1 MYVEDTTSKEQ
12 MLREIILWAS
22 EVKQKSIDL
31 WASEV
36 KQKSI
41 DLQTKYALEFS
52 EELDKNIPRT
62 CEAIAYSIYHI
73 SWAASELIEEC
84 KDAEIF
90 MKDEH
95 RIIIGSL

>member
-1 MYVEDTTSKEQ
+1 MYVKDTTSKEQ
-12 MLREIILWAS
+12 MLREILLWAS
-22 EVKQKSIDL
+22 D
-31 WASEV
+31 V

-41 DLQTKYALEFS
+41 DLQTKYVLEFS
-52 EELDKNIPRT
+52 EEIDKSNPQI
-62 CEAIAYSIYHI
+62 ADDIAYSIYHI

-84 KDAEIF
+84 KDAGVF

>member
-22 EVKQKSIDL
+22 EVKQKSI
-31 WASEV
+31 E
-36 KQKSI
+36 I
-41 DLQTKYALEFS
+41 QTKYALEFS

-62 CEAIAYSIYHI
+62 CNAIAYSIYHI

-84 KDAEIF
+84 KDAGIY

>member
-22 EVKQKSIDL
+22 EV
-31 WASEV
+31 
-36 KQKSI
+36 
-41 DLQTKYALEFS
+41 QTKYALEFS

-84 KDAEIF
+84 KDAGIF